1 MMAGDDEASE
11 KQQSALAARAARAA
25 ASLPSFDRFER
36 DAANEAAKEA
46 AAAKSLRGGGE
57 SSGDRRAWVPAV
69 SPQGTAFTSRAR
81 SYGDQSEEE
90 ARARDPLGA
99 FPSTVT
105 TTLTSKGG
113 VFWFHDDYD
122 DGGDG
127 GDREPRPEAATPP
140 PRRRLLK
147 KPTPAADAL
156 ASLAPILRDSEIR
169 LAAVRARAKEYLG
182 LEVREAFGEGDHA
195 LHGW

>member
-90 ARARDPLGA
+90 ARAEGQPAQRLFPARVLG
-99 FPSTVT
+99 PSKSSEGQEVYY
-105 TTLTSKGG
+105 L
-113 VFWFHDDYD
+113 VEW
-122 DGGDG
+122 
-127 GDREPRPEAATPP
+127 
-140 PRRRLLK
+140 
-147 KPTPAADAL
+147 
-156 ASLAPILRDSEIR
+156 LAPQ
-169 LAAVRARAKEYLG
+169 
-182 LEVREAFGEGDHA
+182 
-195 LHGW
+195 